1 MDQVVPYF
9 LNPLSS
15 QDDVGQQISSFCE
28 IKSNISN
35 DTGVAETSLENGD
48 PDLLNNRCEKD
59 SLKSEEKTEIP
70 GCSTVSVTPDVE
82 SSNNTVETS
91 ENRDCKLTPFNREDS
106 KEVQNNT
113 VMKQPRENDNLETCS
128 EENNWKITSRSNG
141 IENGE
146 NNHNNMESLKKE
158 DKKELAII
166 EEFEISQEDKSN
178 VASSKTVSKT
188 DQPKQEEDATWN

>member
-1 MDQVVPYF
+1 MNQ
-9 LNPLSS
+9 LSS

-35 DTGVAETSLENGD
+35 DTGVVETSLENGD
-48 PDLLNNRCEKD
+48 PDLLNNGCEKD

-146 NNHNNMESLKKE
+146 NSHNNMESLKKE

>member
-1 MDQVVPYF
+1 MDQVLPYF
-9 LNPLSS
+9 TNPLSS
-15 QDDVGQQISSFCE
+15 RDDVAQQISSFCE
-28 IKSNISN
+28 IKSNISK
-35 DTGVAETSLENGD
+35 DKGVVENSLENGD
-48 PDLLNNRCEKD
+48 PDLSNNGCKKD

-70 GCSTVSVTPDVE
+70 GWSTVSVTPDVE

-113 VMKQPRENDNLETCS
+113 DMKQPSENDNLETCT
-128 EENNWKITSRSNG
+128 EENNGKITSRSNG

-146 NNHNNMESLKKE
+146 NNHNNTESLKKK

-166 EEFEISQEDKSN
+166 EELEISQEDKSN
-178 VASSKTVSKT
+178 MAASKTVSKT
-188 DQPKQEEDATWN
+188 DLPKQEEDATWN

>member
-1 MDQVVPYF
+1 MNQ
-9 LNPLSS
+9 LSS

-35 DTGVAETSLENGD
+35 DTGVVETSLENGD
-48 PDLLNNRCEKD
+48 PDLLNNGCEKD

-158 DKKELAII
+158 DKKGLAII